1 MTAIEI
7 KAEIKKIVDEVPEES
22 LNDVLNFLK
31 EFKNE
36 QATKSH
42 QSDNFKNIMTKHRG
56 LLKRLAQ

>member
-22 LNDVLNFLK
+22 LTDILNFLK
-31 EFKNE
+31 EFKNYP
-36 QATKSH
+36 TKDL
-42 QSDNFKNIMTKHRG
+42 QPSDNFKTIMSKHHG

>member
-22 LNDVLNFLK
+22 LTDILNFLK
-31 EFKNE
+31 EFKN
-36 QATKSH
+36 QPVKDLH
-42 QSDNFKNIMTKHRG
+42 QSDNFKAIISKHSG

>member
-22 LNDVLNFLK
+22 LAEILDFLK
-31 EFKNE
+31 EVKN
-36 QATKSH
+36 
-42 QSDNFKNIMTKHRG
+42 QSTGELQQSSNFKAVINKHRG